1 MEMAVY
7 HRGCRD
13 CRLWSYLRDV
23 HGEGSYPVLERCIL
37 TIQPE
42 YPYNAK
48 ILNPTEKA
56 YAVWRLEMEAGASE
70 ANDSDIS
77 NIRAYASALKDPKVH
92 PSFTL
97 LDIAYIPG
105 LHPHLLYDHVSGDGF
120 RGQLLP
126 DNHQVSPVQQH
137 HHACLDRAALHPG
150 LLHLPR
156 IVVVL

>member
-1 MEMAVY
+1 MEVAIY
-7 HRGCRD
+7 HRRCGD
-13 CRLWSYLRDV
+13 CRLWSHLCYV
-23 HGEGSYPVLERCIL
+23 HGKSLYLVLKPCIL

-70 ANDSDIS
+70 ANNSDIS

-92 PSFTL
+92 RSFML
-97 LDIAYIPG
+97 SDVAYNTG
-105 LHPHLLYDHVSGDGF
+105 LHSHLLYDHVSGDGF

-126 DNHQVSPVQQH
+126 DNHQVSSIQQH
-137 HHACLDRAALHPG
+137 HHTGFDRAALHLG
-150 LLHLPR
+150 LLHLPGI
-156 IVVVL
+156 IVVL